1 MANCLP
7 FNSIDHDRVYK
18 AEDWAWYFST
28 FITNGIFPSPANGLQ
43 VLANGAMQ
51 VAVQKGFG
59 FINGYAFRNPDVH
72 LIEISNADGALS
84 RIDRVVLR
92 WDLAGRDMYIDVL
105 EGTASREPEPPALT
119 RSADIYELAL
129 ADISVTKGLTTISQA
144 NITDRRFNT
153 ALCGICAGVITQID
167 ASTLTI
173 QFDQFFEEYSEKIL
187 EDYDQYN
194 ENIEQYERDHKA
206 DFEAWEALFKQNNLD
221 WQAEQRQAFIDWLAT
236 IQDLIDE
243 DTLAK
248 LLQIIN
254 DHEERITLMEY
265 KTRKNDFFE
274 ELVDDDDC
282 VIIDDDGYAV
292 MADWKYNYA

>member
-28 FITNGIFPSPANGLQ
+28 FITNGVFPQPSNGLQ

-51 VAVQKGFG
+51 VAVQAGFG
-59 FINGYAFRNPDVH
+59 FINGYAFRNVDAH
-72 LIEISNADGALS
+72 LIDISNADGSLS

-92 WDLAGRDMYIDVL
+92 WDLAERDLYIDVL
-105 EGTASREPEPPALT
+105 EGTASKSPEAPALT
-119 RSADIYELAL
+119 RTADIYELAL
-129 ADISVTKGLTTISQA
+129 ADIEITKGLTTISQA
-144 NITDRRFNT
+144 NITDRRFNS

-173 QFDQFFEEYSEKIL
+173 QFDQFFKEYNEKIL
-187 EDYDQYN
+187 ADYDQYTAD
-194 ENIEQYERDHKA
+194 IEQYERDHKA
-206 DFEAWEALFKQNNLD
+206 DFEAWEELFKGNTQD
-221 WQAEQRQAFIDWLAT
+221 WAAEQRQAFIDWIAT
-236 IQDLIDE
+236 IQGLIDE

-248 LLQIIN
+248 LLAKIT
-254 DHEERITLMEY
+254 DHDERITLLEY

-274 ELVDDDDC
+274 ELVDDDNS
-282 VIIDDDGYAV
+282 VVIDDDGYAV
-292 MADWKYNYA
+292 MVDWKYGYL